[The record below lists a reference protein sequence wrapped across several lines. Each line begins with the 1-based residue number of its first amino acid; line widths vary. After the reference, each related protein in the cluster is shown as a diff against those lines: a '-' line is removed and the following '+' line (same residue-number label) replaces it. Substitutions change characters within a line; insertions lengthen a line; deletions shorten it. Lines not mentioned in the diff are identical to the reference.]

1 MGIVARVLAAAAV
14 VALAACATPSEEKT
28 TTVYSDDGVSELN
41 APERWRTRPNIGR
54 SATLRLGD
62 DADGIYLLV
71 NTYLPHEIHTA
82 SFAAFAE
89 RVSGALMKRLGEGR
103 ISAPRELSIS
113 GRPAVEYEVAGKSGS
128 LPIVYLSTV
137 VDGERGR
144 HHLVSWS
151 AAENFGRSRGAM
163 REVIA
168 SFRESAQRR
177 PEKERIDLVFDWPE
191 RMTSTASVRTRSNKR
206 GEVIEMQ
213 ARAVTVVRPLGEEE
227 LLISGKL
234 TDRRFT
240 PSMKDGEKAGYL
252 ERVVREATT
261 DVPDYVVDRE
271 GDFVRIENLAPY
283 LKRLEEALVN
293 GLPEGPREARAK
305 ARELVRSLVNEDTL
319 SASLQDE
326 WNNVVGNWAGGSYVP
341 GQTYEFELTYQSPA
355 LGAQVFP
362 MTVTQ
367 QLAGRQACRKGASP
381 NSCVRLVQT
390 SRVSDPRFT
399 RAMSAF
405 VRRTV
410 GAEVSI
416 DRAEVLKSVEVIADP
431 RTLLPYRTV
440 VKETKSFVVSA
451 RGEAP
456 RASEETRESVAT
468 YTYP

>member
-1 MGIVARVLAAAAV
+1 MGSVTRVLAAAAM
-14 VALAACATPSEEKT
+14 VALAACATLSEEKT

-41 APERWRTRPNIGR
+41 APETWRTRPNIGR

-82 SFAAFAE
+82 SFSAFAQ
-89 RVSGALMKRLGEGR
+89 RVSSALMKRLGEGT
-103 ISAPRELSIS
+103 ISPARELSVN
-113 GRPAVEYEVAGKSGS
+113 GRPAVEYQVAGRSGS

-137 VDGERGR
+137 VEGERGR

-151 AAENFGRSRGAM
+151 AAESFGRSRGAM

-177 PEKERIDLVFDWPE
+177 PERTRIDLVFDWPE
-191 RMTSTASVRTRSNKR
+191 HMTSTASVRATSNKR
-206 GEVIEMQ
+206 GEVIDMQ
-213 ARAVTVVRPLGEEE
+213 ARAVTRVRPLGDDE

-240 PSMKDGEKAGYL
+240 PSLKDAEKAGYL

-283 LKRLEEALVN
+283 LKRLEDALVN
-293 GLPEGPREARAK
+293 GLPEGPQEARAK
-305 ARELVRSLVNEDTL
+305 ARELVGSLVNEDML

-341 GQTYEFELTYQSPA
+341 GQIYPFELTYQSPP
-355 LGAQVFP
+355 LGAEVFP
-362 MTVTQ
+362 MAVTQ
-367 QLAGRQACRKGASP
+367 QLVGRQACRKGASP
-381 NSCVRLVQT
+381 DSCVRLVQT

-410 GAEVSI
+410 GAKVSI
-416 DRAEVLKSVEVIADP
+416 DKAEVLKRVEVIADP
-431 RTLLPYRTV
+431 KTLLPYRTV
-440 VKETKSFVVSA
+440 VRETKRFVVAA

-456 RASEETRESVAT
+456 RASEETRESVTT
-468 YTYP
+468 YTYQ